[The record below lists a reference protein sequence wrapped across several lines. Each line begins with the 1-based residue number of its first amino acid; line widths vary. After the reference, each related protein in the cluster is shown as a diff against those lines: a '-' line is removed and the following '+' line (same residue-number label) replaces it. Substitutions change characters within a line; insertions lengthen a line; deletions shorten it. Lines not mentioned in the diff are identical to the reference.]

1 MDRKMKR
8 KRYIH
13 SRLIAVLAAAIMIIT
28 GIWAAG
34 ADVYAQDDAVTL
46 RSPRKGTDG
55 YVTYDCIWFGS
66 YKQGTDAQKSPIKWR
81 VLKVDGDDVLLSA
94 DKILDVRRFHDYEY
108 EGYGGGCPDVTWED
122 STVRAWL
129 NGDSSRYSEFAD
141 ESFVGTAFTDEEQ
154 SAIKNTEL
162 YSRGWLN
169 SDSCTTTDRVFL
181 LSREDVKNSEYGFAE
196 KDKTEDFARCRGI
209 TEYAYNGGSSREG
222 RVSDSESYEEAS
234 KQWTYWL
241 RNRGEGTN
249 EFMRVFGGLYDGKID
264 THGWDG
270 YNKRFGICPAMHISL
285 SEAEGMW
292 SYAGTVSTDSSK
304 TPDEVEPEVPD
315 DSSRNYITDGISPVF
330 HYSAS
335 DGTRHE
341 STIGVYTDYMFCI
354 NDEKIHYRNEF
365 AQLSLAAVMAGFSD
379 SRLESRWTDT
389 IKPTAGNGYG
399 RAANIAELYKK
410 LKFSGMKFVN
420 YEVPLSDSDDKV
432 AFSMA
437 KKYINRGEDKN
448 DTSKGEDT
456 VIAVVLRGGGYGA
469 EWSSNF
475 NVVYGSG
482 NDDHYG
488 FSQAA
493 EKVKRELDSYVKSLS
508 SSENGIRGD
517 LKIWICGYSRSAA
530 TANRVAHD
538 INRDGAGGVSV
549 SKKDLY
555 AYTFA
560 TPNVATRENN
570 DDAAKSQDEN
580 IFNIISPQDLVPQVP
595 LNQWGYGRYGNTF
608 WLPVDST
615 DKLWQRYTSLS
626 GKTITSESPRIKP
639 SQVSTVYKIKNLAGL
654 INVNRGVFKGT
665 IQEPLRDLFREK
677 NQSWSGKSS
686 DERYES
692 LFSESLEVAGIRHV
706 ISMVKGGLMNLGRVH
721 EPEHYMARLD
731 TMSTAQIEDMASGQG
746 RTMVREVIIESTPT
760 YEDMIYL
767 DDVLEKV
774 GASVEKTDSGIS
786 VVICGDED
794 TFGSSPGIRFPATTS
809 SPVNITVRDM
819 DAELNEKQTASF
831 SGLKLTAGKEYSLN
845 IGTSAGSA
853 LLTADGEKDVKPDY
867 DSSVT
872 PSKKAHSITVEGGTA
887 DAKEAYPGQLVT
899 IYATDSD
906 AANVFECW
914 ETGDGDSGYITDEYL
929 PMTTVRM
936 PDHDITVTGNY
947 YERDYLIKYDEDSLW
962 SDRSFDRSTFSVYT
976 GMSLDIK
983 LNEDEYTLSFAPY
996 TDDEDKAKFS
1006 SSLPEKPGEYYVRV
1020 TIKSTGS
1027 KYTDVFIIRKATDL
1041 SNYELSIE
1049 DYWDDEVTPE
1059 DVTLLRTSA
1068 GRGKALS
1075 TSKYKIRYA
1084 SYDDYENNDLS
1095 LGGLKMQAQ
1104 PPSKPGDYIA
1114 VAQPA
1119 ASGYTNSAIAGFAVL
1134 DHKDL
1139 KRYYGRS
1146 SVFVSGKDHDLSL
1159 VRKKDGR
1166 YDKLSSDAYSISFSR
1181 ENDDG
1186 SSTAIKNFPTAAGSY
1201 TAEYTAKGSYKG
1213 ETSHYFDVI
1222 PESCIT
1228 DAVKWDD
1235 ASNSCVYTMK
1245 SDSERMVSFTA
1256 PDSGYYRIMVNGS
1269 GSYSEDDDGAYV
1281 SCADVLDQNY
1291 SCLDMSEY
1299 GYVKLEKG
1307 MKYYA
1312 LMKSEADDEKTELV
1326 HLSMERCSHSGSSHT
1341 ANKRSMTCL
1350 RQGYTGDRICDV
1362 CEGIISS
1369 GSVMGKTSHI
1379 YGSWET
1385 VSKATVFKKGKQQS
1399 LCTVCG
1405 TAKYRST
1412 DKLKPTVK
1420 LNAKSIRLKKGQS
1433 TTKVKA
1439 TGLARG
1445 DSVSSW
1451 SSSNK
1456 KIAKVSSKG
1465 RITSGRKTGTATV
1478 TVRLKSGKKASLKVN
1493 VQKNAVAATGIT
1505 VKSSA
1510 VSMKKGG
1517 TYRLKPVVSPMTCV
1531 QKVNYSSS
1539 DKKVAKVSS
1548 RGTVSAKKKGSC
1560 RIKISCGKKV
1570 KYVKITVK

>member
-1 MDRKMKR
+1 MNVKKKR
-8 KRYIH
+8 PAFGRFM
-13 SRLIAVLAAAIMIIT
+13 AVLASVLLMMT
-28 GIWAAG
+28 GVWAA
-34 ADVYAQDDAVTL
+34 ASDAYAQDDDVTL
-46 RSPRKGTDG
+46 KGPWTDQDG
-55 YVTYDCIWFGS
+55 YVTYDCIWFGN
-66 YKQGTDAQKSPIKWR
+66 YKQGTDAEKSPIKWR
-81 VLKVDGDDVLLSA
+81 VLKVDGDDVFLSA
-94 DKILDVRRFHDYEY
+94 DKILDVRRFHDYESDR
-108 EGYGGGCPDVTWED
+108 YGGGMPDVTWED
-122 STVRAWL
+122 STLRAWL
-129 NGDSSRYSEFAD
+129 NGDSSKYSEFAD
-141 ESFVGTAFTDEEQ
+141 ENFMDSAFTEDEQ
-154 SAIKNTEL
+154 GAIKNTQM
-162 YSRGWLN
+162 YSRGWFDN
-169 SDSCTTTDRVFL
+169 ESCTTTDRVFI
-181 LSREDVKNSEYGFAE
+181 LSREEVKNSEYGFINKE
-196 KDKTEDFARCRGI
+196 KKDDPARARGI
-209 TEYAYNGGSSREG
+209 TEYAYSGGSSREG
-222 RVSDSESYEEAS
+222 RISDTESYEEAS
-234 KQWTYWL
+234 KKWFYWL
-241 RNRGEGTN
+241 RNRGSGAN
-249 EFMRVFGGLYDGKID
+249 EVMRVYAGYNSVTID

-270 YNKRFGICPAMHISL
+270 YNKRLGICPAIHISL
-285 SEAEGMW
+285 SKAEGLW
-292 SYAGTVSTDSSK
+292 SYAGTVSTDSK
-304 TPDEVEPEVPD
+304 KEPDEVEPDVPD
-315 DSSRNYITDGISPVF
+315 DSSKNYIDEMTPVF

-341 STIGVYTDYMFCI
+341 STLGIYSDHMFYI
-354 NDEKIHYRNEF
+354 NDETVHYRNEF
-365 AQLSLAAVMAGFSD
+365 AQLSLAAVMAGYSD
-379 SRLESRWTDT
+379 CRLDSRWTDT

-399 RAANIAELYKK
+399 RAANIAEFYKK

-432 AFSMA
+432 AFSIA
-437 KKYINRGEDKN
+437 KKYVNRGEDKT

-538 INRDGAGGVSV
+538 INEKGAGGVSIA
-549 SKKDLY
+549 KKDLY

-570 DDAAKSQDEN
+570 DDTSKSRDEN

-595 LNQWGYGRYGNTF
+595 LNLWGYGRYGNTL

-665 IQEPLRDLFREK
+665 LQEPLRDLFREK
-677 NQSWSGKSS
+677 NQSYSGKSS

-692 LFSESLEVAGIRHV
+692 LYSGSLELAGIRHV
-706 ISMVKGGLMNLGRVH
+706 VSMAAGGFKNLGRVH

-731 TMSTAQIEDMASGQG
+731 TMTTTQIEDLASGQG
-746 RTMVREVIIESTPT
+746 RTMIREVIIETTPT

-794 TFGSSPGIRFPATTS
+794 TFSSSPGIRFSAATS

-819 DAELNEKQTASF
+819 DAELNEKQTVSF
-831 SGLKLTAGKEYSLN
+831 SGLKLTVGKEYSLN

-853 LLTADGEKDVKPDY
+853 LLKADGETTLKPDY

-872 PSKKAHSITVEGGTA
+872 PSKTAHSITVKGGTA
-887 DAKEAYPGQLVT
+887 DAEKAYPGQLVT

-906 AANVFECW
+906 ADNVFECW
-914 ETGDGDSGYITDEYL
+914 ESGDGDSGYITDEYL

-947 YERDYLIKYDEDSLW
+947 YERDYLIRYDEDSLW

-976 GMSLDIK
+976 GISMDIK
-983 LNEDEYTLSFAPY
+983 LDEDEYSLSFAQY

-1006 SSLPEKPGEYYVRV
+1006 SSLPEKPGEYYVRA

-1027 KYTDVFIIRKATDL
+1027 KYTDAFIIRKATDL
-1041 SNYELSIE
+1041 SNYELNIE

-1059 DVTLLRTSA
+1059 DVTLRRTSS
-1068 GRGKALS
+1068 GIGKALN

-1084 SYDDYENNDLS
+1084 SYEDYENNDLE

-1119 ASGYTNSAIAGFAVL
+1119 ASGYTGSNITGFAVL
-1134 DHKDL
+1134 DHRDL
-1139 KRYYGRS
+1139 MRYYCRNAL
-1146 SVFVSGKDHDLSL
+1146 FVSGKSHDLSL
-1159 VRKKDGR
+1159 VRKKNGR
-1166 YDKLSSDAYSISFSR
+1166 YETLSEDAYNISFSS

-1186 SSTAIKNFPTAAGSY
+1186 SSTAIKDFPTAAGSY
-1201 TAEYTAKGSYKG
+1201 IAEYTGKGQYKG
-1213 ETSHYFDVI
+1213 ETQNYFDVI
-1222 PESCIT
+1222 PESYIT

-1235 ASNSCVYTMK
+1235 VSKACGFTMK
-1245 SDSERMVSFTA
+1245 SDSRQMVSFTA
-1256 PDSGYYRIMVNGS
+1256 PDSGYYRIVINGRDIYAEDS
-1269 GSYSEDDDGAYV
+1269 DGSYV
-1281 SCADVLDQNY
+1281 SCEGVLDQNY

-1299 GYVKLEKG
+1299 GYMKLEKG
-1307 MKYYA
+1307 VRYYA

-1326 HLSMERCSHSGSSHT
+1326 HLSMEKCTHSGVSHT

-1350 RQGYTGDRICDV
+1350 RQGYTGDKICDI

-1369 GSVMGKTSHI
+1369 GSVKGKTSHT

-1405 TAKYRST
+1405 DAKYRST

-1439 TGLARG
+1439 SGLARG
-1445 DSVSSW
+1445 DSIASW

-1456 KIAKVSSKG
+1456 KIVKVSSKG
-1465 RITSGRKTGTATV
+1465 RITAGRKTGTATV

-1493 VQKNAVAATGIT
+1493 VQKSAVAATGIT
-1505 VKSSA
+1505 VKSLS

-1517 TYRLKPVVSPMTCV
+1517 TYRLRPVISPITCV
-1531 QKVNYSSS
+1531 QKVHYSSS
-1539 DKKVAKVSS
+1539 NKKTATVSS
-1548 RGTVSAKKKGSC
+1548 SGTVKAKKKGSC

-1570 KYVKITVK
+1570 KYVRITVK

>member
-1 MDRKMKR
+1 MKVKK
-8 KRYIH
+8 KRPA
-13 SRLIAVLAAAIMIIT
+13 SGRFIAVLAAVLLMMT
-28 GIWAAG
+28 GVWAA
-34 ADVYAQDDAVTL
+34 ASDAYAQDDDVTL
-46 RSPRKGTDG
+46 KGPWTDQDG

-66 YKQGTDAQKSPIKWR
+66 YKQGTDAEKSPIKWR
-81 VLKVDGDDVLLSA
+81 VLKVDGDDVFLSA
-94 DKILDVRRFHDYEY
+94 DKVLDVRRYHDYEDERY
-108 EGYGGGCPDVTWED
+108 AGTITPCCEDVIWED
-122 STVRAWL
+122 STLRAWL
-129 NGDSSRYSEFAD
+129 NGDSSKYSEFAD
-141 ESFVGTAFTDEEQ
+141 ENFMDSAFTADEQ
-154 SAIKNTEL
+154 GAIKNTEL
-162 YSRGWLN
+162 YSRGWLD
-169 SDSCTTTDRVFL
+169 SYSCTTTDRVFI
-181 LSREDVKNSEYGFAE
+181 LSREEVKISEYGFT
-196 KDKTEDFARCRGI
+196 DKKNDVARLRGL
-209 TEYAYNGGSSREG
+209 TEYAYSGGSQREG
-222 RVSDSESYEEAS
+222 CVSDRLSYDEAS
-234 KQWTYWL
+234 KYWNWWL
-241 RNRGEGTN
+241 RNSGSNTN
-249 EFMRVFGGLYDGKID
+249 SFMRVWSDSGRLD
-264 THGWDG
+264 TTGADG
-270 YNKRFGICPAMHISL
+270 YNYRNIGICPAMHISL
-285 SEAEGMW
+285 SEAEGLW
-292 SYAGTVSTDSSK
+292 SYAGTVSTDSQK
-304 TPDEVEPEVPD
+304 EPEEVEPDVSD
-315 DSSRNYITDGISPVF
+315 DSSKNYIDEMTPVF

-341 STIGVYTDYMFCI
+341 STLGIYSDHMFYI
-354 NDEKIHYRNEF
+354 NEETVRYSNKF
-365 AQLSLAAVMAGFSD
+365 AQLSLAAVMAGYSD
-379 SRLESRWTDT
+379 CRLDSRWTDT
-389 IKPTAGNGYG
+389 IKPTAGNKYG

-432 AFSMA
+432 AFSIA
-437 KKYINRGEDKN
+437 KKYVNRGEDKT

-475 NVVYGSG
+475 NVV
-482 NDDHYG
+482 NDSNKEDHYG

-493 EKVKRELDSYVKSLS
+493 EKVKSELDSYVKSLS

-538 INRDGAGGVSV
+538 INKDGAGGVSIA
-549 SKKDLY
+549 KKDLY

-570 DDAAKSQDEN
+570 DDTSKSRDEN

-595 LNQWGYGRYGNTF
+595 LNLWGYGRYGNTL

-665 IQEPLRDLFREK
+665 LQQPLRDLFREK
-677 NQSWSGKSS
+677 NQSCSGKSS

-692 LFSESLEVAGIRHV
+692 LYSGSLELAGIRHV
-706 ISMVKGGLMNLGRVH
+706 VSMAAGGFKNLGRVH

-731 TMSTAQIEDMASGQG
+731 TMTTAQIGDLESGQG
-746 RTMVREVIIESTPT
+746 RTMIREVIIESTPT

-786 VVICGDED
+786 IVICGDED
-794 TFGSSPGIRFPATTS
+794 TFSSSPGIRFPAATS

-819 DAELNEKQTASF
+819 DAELNEKQTVSF
-831 SGLKLTAGKEYSLN
+831 SGLKLTVGSEYSLN

-853 LLTADGEKDVKPDY
+853 LLKANGETALKPDY

-872 PSKKAHSITVEGGTA
+872 PSKTAHSITVKGGTA
-887 DAKEAYPGQLVT
+887 DTEKAYPGQLVT

-914 ETGDGDSGYITDEYL
+914 ETGDGDSGCITDEYL

-947 YERDYLIKYDEDSLW
+947 YERDYLIRYDEDSLW

-976 GMSLDIK
+976 GISMDIK
-983 LNEDEYTLSFAPY
+983 LDEDEYTLSFAPY
-996 TDDEDKAKFS
+996 TDDEEKAKFS
-1006 SSLPEKPGEYYVRV
+1006 SSLPEKPGEYYVRA

-1041 SNYELSIE
+1041 SNYELNIE

-1059 DVTLLRTSA
+1059 DVTLRRTSA

-1084 SYDDYENNDLS
+1084 SYEDYENNDLS

-1119 ASGYTNSAIAGFAVL
+1119 ASGYTSSTITGFTVL
-1134 DHKDL
+1134 DHRDL
-1139 KRYYGRS
+1139 MRHYCRNTL
-1146 SVFVSGKDHDLSL
+1146 FVSGKSHDLSL
-1159 VRKKDGR
+1159 VRKKNGR
-1166 YDKLSSDAYSISFSR
+1166 YETLSEDAYNISFSR

-1186 SSTAIKNFPTAAGSY
+1186 STTAIKDFPTAAGSY
-1201 TAEYTAKGSYKG
+1201 IAEYTAKGRYKG
-1213 ETSHYFDVI
+1213 ETENYFDVI
-1222 PESCIT
+1222 PESYIT
-1228 DAVKWDD
+1228 KEAFSWDD
-1235 ASNSCVYTMK
+1235 VSKSCGFTMK
-1245 SDSERMVSFTA
+1245 SDTKKIVSFTA
-1256 PDSGYYRIMVNGS
+1256 ADSGYYRIVINGS
-1269 GSYSEDDDGAYV
+1269 ASYAEDSDGSYV

-1299 GYVKLEKG
+1299 GYMKLEKG

-1326 HLSMERCSHSGSSHT
+1326 HLSMEKCTHSGGSHT

-1350 RQGYTGDRICDV
+1350 RQGYTGDKICDI

-1369 GSVMGKTSHI
+1369 GSVMGKTSHT

-1405 TAKYRST
+1405 DAKYRYTS
-1412 DKLKPTVK
+1412 KLKPTVK

-1439 TGLARG
+1439 SGLARG
-1445 DSVSSW
+1445 DSIASW

-1456 KIAKVSSKG
+1456 KIVKVSSKG
-1465 RITSGRKTGTATV
+1465 KITAGRKTGTATV
-1478 TVRLKSGKKASLKVN
+1478 TVKLKSGKKASLKVK

-1517 TYRLKPVVSPMTCV
+1517 TYRLRPVISPITCV
-1531 QKVNYSSS
+1531 QKVHYSSS
-1539 DKKVAKVSS
+1539 NKKTATVSS
-1548 RGTVSAKKKGSC
+1548 SGTVKARKKGSC